1 MCDTRNQNVPFKIII
16 IIKKK
21 LILSRN
27 FRNISKFLKVRGNF
41 AATLLSVAG
50 GGAL

>member
-1 MCDTRNQNVPFKIII
+1 MCDTRNQNVPFKII